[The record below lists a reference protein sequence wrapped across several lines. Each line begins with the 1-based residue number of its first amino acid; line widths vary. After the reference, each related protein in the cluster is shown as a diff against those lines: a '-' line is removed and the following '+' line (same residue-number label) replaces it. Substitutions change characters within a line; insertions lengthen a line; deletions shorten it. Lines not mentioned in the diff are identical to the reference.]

1 MLRGERGAARTPPGA
16 TRALAAWICHLR
28 GHGAPV
34 KDARAET
41 VVPLADGPLPD
52 AVRSVLDFLD
62 PAIAADDALAAAVLT
77 HVEAL
82 ERQATP

>member
-1 MLRGERGAARTPPGA
+1 
-16 TRALAAWICHLR
+16 
-28 GHGAPV
+28 
-34 KDARAET
+34 
-41 VVPLADGPLPD
+41 
-52 AVRSVLDFLD
+52 VRSVLAFLD

>member
-1 MLRGERGAARTPPGA
+1 M
-16 TRALAAWICHLR
+16 
-28 GHGAPV
+28 

-62 PAIAADDALAAAVLT
+62 PASAADDALAAAVLG
-77 HVEAL
+77 HAEEL